1 VNSVADIEEG
11 YFDYNYS
18 YMAEKAKEMSNLSL
32 DTLVNPDTDLAYKV
46 KMMDDEMDWIKSEV
60 YDSVKQSIMEK
71 PEHAGHLINMFL
83 ISRHLERIA
92 DNATNIAEEVIYILE
107 GSIVRHNDMLT

>member
-46 KMMDDEMDWIKSEV
+46 KMVDDEMDWIKSEV